1 MIDRLLNWLC
11 PSRAKLEGYEA
22 TTIICSARVKSHK
35 EKIQRLE
42 DLLADKKNGAT
53 TTYNELSVSA
63 HAIYRYRERC
73 KGKGTDEEI
82 RKYLYKGLVRQ
93 LATMDTLP
101 NGHYTLYK
109 GVTGRIENNTLVTVI
124 PNRDIGAPKL
134 N

>member
-1 MIDRLLNWLC
+1 MIDKLLDWIC
-11 PSRAKLEGYEA
+11 PSRAKLEEYEA
-22 TTIICSARVKSHK
+22 TLLICSARIKFHK
-35 EKIQRLE
+35 ENIQRLE
-42 DLLADKKNGAT
+42 DLLADKKNEAT

-63 HAIYRYRERC
+63 HAIHRYRERC

-82 RKYLYKGLVRQ
+82 RKYLYKGLIRQ